1 MKEKGMG
8 RTRLGRLAAV
18 TVPATAMSLGF
29 GYAIVQGAVTAQLSA
44 ANPFEVTATSAT
56 ADGLELSLQGATA
69 ATSNTSTTPA
79 TKKAAKVTLINGKVT
94 NMCLAANQGNIPVL
108 GSLGLTISASGEVP
122 LGTTTLNAD
131 SVSSSG
137 AAVLGHT
144 AIGVAESELNN
155 QGPDSTNP
163 GGFGMESDEPLSLQ
177 GLNAKAYALELGG
190 LTLADGLSIA
200 PVIGTATC
208 TAP

>member
-1 MKEKGMG
+1 MG

-94 NMCLAANQGNIPVL
+94 NMCLAANQANIPVL
-108 GSLGLTISASGEVP
+108 GSLGLTISATGEVP

-144 AIGVAESELNN
+144 SIGVAESELDN
-155 QGPDSTNP
+155 QAAQSTNP
-163 GGFGMESDEPLSLQ
+163 GGFGMESDEPLSLA

-200 PVIGTATC
+200 PVIGTASC
-208 TAP
+208 TP

>member
-18 TVPATAMSLGF
+18 TVPATAVSLGF
-29 GYAIVQGAVTAQLSA
+29 GYAIVQGAVIAQLSA
-44 ANPFEVTATSAT
+44 ANPFEVTAASAT

-69 ATSNTSTTPA
+69 ATSDTDVTPA

-94 NMCLAANQGNIPVL
+94 DMCLAATQNVPVL
-108 GSLGLTISASGEVP
+108 GNIGLTIAASGEVP

-131 SVSSSG
+131 AVSSSG
-137 AAVLGHT
+137 TATLGST
-144 AIGVAESELNN
+144 AIGVAESELDN
-155 QGPDSTNP
+155 QGPDSVNP
-163 GGFGMESDEPLSLQ
+163 GGFGMESHDPLSLI

-190 LTLADGLSIA
+190 LTLADGLQIVPTLGEA
-200 PVIGTATC
+200 HC
-208 TAP
+208 TP

>member
-1 MKEKGMG
+1 MG

-18 TVPATAMSLGF
+18 TVPATALSLGF

-44 ANPFEVTATSAT
+44 ASPFTVKASTAT

-69 ATSNTSTTPA
+69 AAGNDDITPA
-79 TKKAAKVTLINGKVT
+79 TKKAAKVTLINGVVT
-94 NMCLAANQGNIPVL
+94 NMCLAANQTDIPVL
-108 GSLGLTISASGEVP
+108 GSLGLTIQATGQVP

-131 SVSSSG
+131 SVSSTG
-137 AAVLGHT
+137 TATLGHT

-155 QGPDSTNP
+155 QGPASTNP
-163 GGFGMESDEPLSLQ
+163 GGFGMESDEPLSLS

-200 PVIGTATC
+200 PVIGQATC
-208 TAP
+208 P